1 MRSGSGAPCGARSG
15 AVSPAP
21 VPATGRGTTS
31 STVFGPVDR
40 TATKGY
46 ALPWPLAIAYLA
58 AGFRRQSRT
67 PLETRRQR
75 AHIRTMDTKD
85 IPRRPLPKIGQLVD
99 DAKAELK
106 RLGIDTEGKRPDEIL
121 KMAREERNKPRVA

>member
-1 MRSGSGAPCGARSG
+1 M
-15 AVSPAP
+15 
-21 VPATGRGTTS
+21 
-31 STVFGPVDR
+31 
-40 TATKGY
+40 
-46 ALPWPLAIAYLA
+46 PWPLAIAYLA

-99 DAKAELK
+99 DAKTELK